1 MSIRELAKELY
12 QATKQ
17 VEELERKL
25 SEPSLG
31 PQERQILESKLKEVR
46 AERDRLRKMLDKA
59 KS

>member
-12 QATKQ
+12 RATKR
-17 VEELERKL
+17 VEELEKKL
-25 SEPSLG
+25 SEASLS
-31 PQERQILESKLKEVR
+31 PKERQIVESELKEVR